1 MDKYSGSS
9 TDLISIIAR
18 IGVGIS
24 KDSLSRF
31 ISSKC
36 NDISEQNEVINSSS
50 FAVASF
56 DNLDKNQS
64 YAKVVHGKD
73 RSGFHGTTIQPAFP
87 KPSEKNEPSE
97 LIGDEKSLPRFLP
110 RLVQCW

>member
-1 MDKYSGSS
+1 MATCIFNAQNSHCIEPLQLLLTDIADKYSGSS

-18 IGVGIS
+18 IGAGIS

-36 NDISEQNEVINSSS
+36 NDISEQNEIINSSS

-64 YAKVVHGKD
+64 YAKSSAWK
-73 RSGFHGTTIQPAFP
+73 I
-87 KPSEKNEPSE
+87 
-97 LIGDEKSLPRFLP
+97 
-110 RLVQCW
+110 

>member
-1 MDKYSGSS
+1 MATCIFNAQNSHCIESLQLFLTDIADKYSKSS

-18 IGVGIS
+18 IGAGIS

-36 NDISEQNEVINSSS
+36 NDISVQNDVINCRC

-64 YAKVVHGKD
+64 YAKSSAWK
-73 RSGFHGTTIQPAFP
+73 R
-87 KPSEKNEPSE
+87 
-97 LIGDEKSLPRFLP
+97 
-110 RLVQCW
+110 

>member
-1 MDKYSGSS
+1 
-9 TDLISIIAR
+9 
-18 IGVGIS
+18 
-24 KDSLSRF
+24 LSRF

-36 NDISEQNEVINSSS
+36 SDISEQNEVINSSS

-73 RSGFHGTTIQPAFP
+73 RSGF
-87 KPSEKNEPSE
+87 
-97 LIGDEKSLPRFLP
+97 
-110 RLVQCW
+110 